1 MPLVIAG
8 LAVAG
13 GVTAYM
19 ASAEQ
24 TGNANAQAYANYLN
38 QEHQA
43 RLKVQQQNDQQI
55 QNVRRQTLQN
65 LYIGRAATAT
75 KIRNK
80 RSLNRAARQQFA
92 AMNESNKTAYELM
105 NASIGAKNISGS
117 SGTALAMKRQ
127 AFRNWARTT
136 EAMKYNTRQQFQAVD
151 DQYQGTLAKM
161 DKNEYL
167 LNSYIGGQAPQ
178 PINGGWSA
186 LAAGVGGATSGA
198 MTGLKLT
205 E

>member
-1 MPLVIAG
+1 
-8 LAVAG
+8 
-13 GVTAYM
+13 
-19 ASAEQ
+19 
-24 TGNANAQAYANYLN
+24 
-38 QEHQA
+38 
-43 RLKVQQQNDQQI
+43 
-55 QNVRRQTLQN
+55 
-65 LYIGRAATAT
+65 
-75 KIRNK
+75 
-80 RSLNRAARQQFA
+80 
-92 AMNESNKTAYELM
+92 M
-105 NASIGAKNISGS
+105 NASMGAKNISGS

-127 AFRNWARTT
+127 AFRNWARTA
-136 EAMKYNTRQQFQAVD
+136 EAMKYNTRQQFQAID

-186 LAAGVGGATSGA
+186 ISAGVGGATSGA